1 MATSS
6 SDSNLST
13 QLEYRRFRNIIFVV
27 AVAVALGLMFLGSWM
42 ARGVEQDVLLRSSKA
57 YSDAVM
63 QFRSFYSDVVLA
75 PLHHHPDLII
85 SDDYRQHDFALP
97 IPATLT
103 LDLVDYINQQD
114 QQVYL
119 SQVSHYPFPQRA
131 ERLLNA
137 FEQEALAHLSQPH
150 QSAYHRVDRI
160 DDQPFLSYAL
170 PIRLDASCV
179 DCHNNH
185 PASPRHDWQVGDL
198 RGIQVVSLPIQD
210 TFTQHNQRLTLFFA
224 AIFFILLASVG
235 ALIWMDSRILRALH
249 LAREKSRALEKTTHA
264 LRQREFA
271 LDQHSIVSMT
281 DPEGIITYVNQQF
294 VNISGYSA
302 QELIGQNHR
311 IINSGHHPRAFFQ
324 QLWHTIAQGEV
335 WHGEICNRAKS
346 GERYWVAATLVPF
359 LNLQGQPEQYI
370 AIRTDITQQKR
381 LEAKLFAKNQTLEKM
396 AQDLRKQYLWMRDIL
411 EAVPLPVF
419 LKDRQGRY
427 LQVNQAFQQQMQIQN
442 CIGLSAQDLFTPEL
456 TRLHEQSDQ
465 QLLLEGRGQQYEAEY
480 RDAEGRL
487 RYASFHKEPLTA
499 EDGSILGLVGVVVDL
514 SERRAWEASLLQ
526 AKEAAE
532 AASLAKSQF
541 LANMSHEIRTPMNGI
556 LGMTTLALQ
565 TQLTPTQ
572 KDYLQLVDSSAQA
585 LLVLLNDLLDFSKIE
600 AGKLHL
606 DPQPTDLLDLVTQP
620 MKSLAM
626 RAHQKNLSF
635 EWVLT
640 QDIATLPQQVLL
652 DAGRLRQ
659 VLMNLGDN
667 AIKFTQSGHLRLSIQ
682 WQDKAAPFGELIL
695 SLEDTG
701 IGIAP
706 EKQQA
711 IFSAFTQAD
720 TSTTREFGGT
730 GLGLSICQ
738 HLVHLMGGQLHLTS
752 QPQQGS
758 CFSVT
763 LPLEVV
769 PPGAARLPVSTSP
782 VPLLWLA
789 DEASNRHSGHLMLSA
804 LGAEVMEIDAEVEE
818 ESLCLAPLVI
828 KHHPP
833 FFDALDWIAA
843 RQQTNPH
850 WNQPILLLTPLLT
863 QQENQQL
870 QSLGINQHLSW
881 PPLWQELQTS
891 LKQLIHKPQESSLAV
906 GPSTWVWDS
915 LSEALRSHYA
925 PHVLRQLDPLLA
937 EIEQALVHHRPVAPL
952 LHVVWSQLSLLQV
965 TYLAA
970 PLEDLLAQLSQP
982 PSAEQRAALQ
992 HFMYHLASW
1001 RMELAS
1007 VCHTTTSS
1015 LSLSSESAHE

>member
-1 MATSS
+1 MATPS
-6 SDSNLST
+6 SDSHLST
-13 QLEYRRFRNIIFVV
+13 QLEYRRFRNLIFIA
-27 AVAVALGLMFLGSWM
+27 AVLVALGLMFLGSWM

-63 QFRSFYSDVVLA
+63 QFRSFYSDILLA

-85 SDDYRQHDFALP
+85 SEDYQQQEFALP

-103 LDLVDYINQQD
+103 LDLVEYINQQD

-131 ERLLNA
+131 ERQLKP
-137 FEQEALAHLSQPH
+137 FEQEALAHLSQPDH
-150 QSAYHRVDRI
+150 SAYHRVDQI
-160 DDQPFLSYAL
+160 EGQPFLSYAL

-179 DCHNNH
+179 GCHNQH
-185 PASPRHDWQVGDL
+185 PASPRRDWQVGDL
-198 RGIQVVSLPIQD
+198 RGIQVVSLPIHQA
-210 TFTQHNQRLTLFFA
+210 FAQQNQRLTVFFA
-224 AIFFILLASVG
+224 MIFGVLLCGVG
-235 ALIWMDSRILRALH
+235 ALIWMDGRIVRALR

-281 DPEGIITYVNQQF
+281 DPAGTITYVNQQF

-302 QELIGQNHR
+302 QELLGQNHR
-311 IINSGHHPRAFFQ
+311 IVNSGHHPRAFFS
-324 QLWHTIAQGEV
+324 QLWKAIAQGEV

-346 GERYWVAATLVPF
+346 GELYWVAATLVPF
-359 LNLQGQPEQYI
+359 LNLQGEPEQYI

-381 LEAKLFAKNQTLEKM
+381 LEEKLFAKNQALEKM

-427 LQVNQAFQQQMQIQN
+427 LQVNQAFQQQMHLSN

-456 TRLHEQSDQ
+456 AQLHEQLDQ
-465 QLLLEGRGQQYEAEY
+465 QLILEGKGQQYEAEY
-480 RDAEGRL
+480 RDGSGRE

-556 LGMTTLALQ
+556 LGMTALALE

-572 KDYLQLVDSSAQA
+572 KDYLQLVESSAQA

-606 DPQPTDLLDLVTQP
+606 DPQPTDLLALLTQP

-635 EWVLT
+635 EWGLT
-640 QDIATLPQQVLL
+640 QPVHQLPKEVLL
-652 DAGRLRQ
+652 DSGRLRQ
-659 VLMNLGDN
+659 VIMNLGDN
-667 AIKFTQSGHLRLSIQ
+667 AIKFTQSGYLRWSFS
-682 WQDKAAPFGELIL
+682 WQQTSADQGQL
-695 SLEDTG
+695 SLTLEDSG
-701 IGIAP
+701 IGIAADQ
-706 EKQQA
+706 QQA

-720 TSTTREFGGT
+720 TSTTRQFGGT

-738 HLVHLMGGQLHLTS
+738 HLIQLMGGELSLNS
-752 QPQQGS
+752 QPGQGS
-758 CFSVT
+758 SFTVT
-763 LPLEVV
+763 LALQVIQ
-769 PPGAARLPVSTSP
+769 PGRARLPALTEP
-782 VPLLWLA
+782 QPLLWLA
-789 DEASNRHSGHLMLSA
+789 SEATSRYSGQQLLSA
-804 LGAEVMEIDAEVEE
+804 QGAQVIELDLEADTAQWP
-818 ESLCLAPLVI
+818 LAPLVI
-828 KHHPP
+828 LHYPP
-833 FFDALDWIAA
+833 FFNALEWIQNHQQAHPDW
-843 RQQTNPH
+843 H
-850 WNQPILLLTPLLT
+850 QPILLLAPLLT
-863 QQENQQL
+863 HQDQQQL
-870 QSLGINQHLSW
+870 QQCSRTQHLSW
-881 PPLWQELQTS
+881 PPLWDELQA
-891 LKQLIHKPQESSLAV
+891 KVQQLYQPLPPPGLTILPTEWQWTALPNTLLA
-906 GPSTWVWDS
+906 D
-915 LSEALRSHYA
+915 YA
-925 PHVLRQLDPLLA
+925 PHVLAQFDPLCA
-937 EIEQALVHHRPVAPL
+937 DIEQALARQQPLAPL
-952 LHVVWSQLSLLQV
+952 LHLLFSQLSLLQV
-965 TYLAA
+965 HHLVT
-970 PLEDLLAQLSQP
+970 PLQQLITQLDQPVSASLSADL
-982 PSAEQRAALQ
+982 
-992 HFMYHLASW
+992 HYFMYHLALW
-1001 RMELAS
+1001 RPQLVTA
-1007 VCHTTTSS
+1007 CQAIAQPLFT
-1015 LSLSSESAHE
+1015 SSESAHE